1 MREERLRN
9 QAEVNETD
17 ETTELKLLIGKLAI
31 LRGEVLGRRDGA
43 RLSLL
48 NGMMV

>member
-9 QAEVNETD
+9 QAKVNESD

-31 LRGEVLGRRDGA
+31 LRVKKAGRSQIKSFKWDDGVN
-43 RLSLL
+43 R
-48 NGMMV
+48 